1 MTKYLLNSAVITTPG
16 VYEYHVSYPSAEA
29 SGLPASS
36 TRLDPHYRV
45 TVAPV
50 STGVNS
56 PRTAGTQKNFSQLH
70 LKLSPQLNPQKR
82 QALIVV
88 VTS

>member
-36 TRLDPHYRV
+36 TRFGVHRREFPAHRRYSKEFLALALKAF
-45 TVAPV
+45 APAEPPEKT
-50 STGVNS
+50 SVNS
-56 PRTAGTQKNFSQLH
+56 GGDF
-70 LKLSPQLNPQKR
+70 
-82 QALIVV
+82 IGE
-88 VTS
+88 